1 MCVVF
6 ICQKSIDMK
15 NTLTAITLGTLGIL
29 SIFNLSDKSPENK
42 LSKIRIHRDSIKV
55 WALDT
60 LGNTLDSGMLNQSN
74 EFTFPHLKPG
84 IYTIKT
90 KNFKSNEVS
99 LYQSIDIAY
108 PNHLMKLN
116 ARFKNVTKRIIPK
129 EKMSLDSM
137 SIKGEPAYSWSFGDE
152 TTDKISRTK
161 DMSDYSMAPG
171 LEMSAVPLSS
181 GMATREKVSSEIR
194 STSPKTTGKMR
205 KPADRDDIRHD
216 SKVPVATAGSARVLT
231 AGIWNDLEHWD
242 KFEKTHADVNVQT
255 AQNTWGIYL
264 INHRYGVEIYDQN
277 NKPVIGEK
285 VSLKNKSGE
294 LIWEAQTDNRGKAEL
309 WHKPNEK
316 AMPMDAFMKLSIQ
329 INGKTIELGKIKPTG
344 VGYDRYNLSEK
355 AMVKSDVDVCFV
367 VDATGS
373 MGDEIN
379 YLKEELMDV
388 MMQFQQ
394 SAPCSP
400 IRLSSVFYKDF
411 GDDYVTRKMPFVN
424 RIDDVVSFVSEQY
437 AGGGGD
443 FPEAVQT
450 GLDVA
455 INEMDW
461 NEKALTKII
470 FLILDAP
477 PHDQNAKDIQALLKK
492 ASAKGIKIIP
502 ITASGINQSTEFC
515 MKYLAAGTGGD
526 YIYITD
532 HSGVGGSH
540 IKPTGVKDDVDLL
553 NTQIL
558 KSLKKYSQWEGCK
571 KSNEIEQPIEPRV
584 DIFGNNQLQI
594 TAFPNPATDFIKVK
608 TNVKASQMMI
618 TSMNGQ
624 FITEVKTINDLEN
637 TINLGNVSDG
647 LYILTVILEGQAFSN
662 KFFVNHSQQ
671 AQLD

>member
-1 MCVVF
+1 
-6 ICQKSIDMK
+6 MK
-15 NTLTAITLGTLGIL
+15 NTLTAIALGTIGIVTFIQ
-29 SIFNLSDKSPENK
+29 SNDTHPSRNLNNK
-42 LSKIRIHRDSIKV
+42 RVNKDSVKV
-55 WALDT
+55 WALDS
-60 LGNTLDSGMLNQSN
+60 LGNALDSGYLNQSN
-74 EFTFPHLKPG
+74 EFKFPHLKPG
-84 IYTIKT
+84 VYNVKT
-90 KNFKSNEVS
+90 KNFKTKEVYA
-99 LYQSIDIAY
+99 YQSIDIAY
-108 PNHLMKLN
+108 PNKLMKLN
-116 ARFKNVTKRIIPK
+116 AQFKNVAKRIIPK
-129 EKMSLDSM
+129 EKMSIDSM
-137 SIKGEPAYSWSFGDE
+137 SIKGEPTYSWSFGDE

-205 KPADRDDIRHD
+205 KPADRDDIRPD

-264 INHRYGVEIYDQN
+264 MNHRYGVEIYDQS

-285 VSLKNKSGE
+285 VSLKNKEGQ

-309 WHKPNEK
+309 WYNPNEK
-316 AMPMDAFMKLSIQ
+316 VMPMDAFMKISIV
-329 INGKTIELGKIKPTG
+329 IDGKTINLGKIKPTG
-344 VGYDRYNLSEK
+344 MGYDRFNLSEK
-355 AMVKSDVDVCFV
+355 AVVKSDVDVCFV

-400 IRLSSVFYKDF
+400 IRLSSVFYKDY

-455 INEMDW
+455 VNELDW

-477 PHDQNAKDIQALLKK
+477 PHDHNAKDIQALLKK

-540 IKPTGVKDDVDLL
+540 IKPTGVKEDVDLL

-558 KSLKKYSQWEGCK
+558 KALKKYSQWEGCK
-571 KSNEIEQPIEPRV
+571 KSNEIDQPIEPRV

-594 TAFPNPATDFIKVK
+594 TAFPNPATDYIKVK
-608 TNVKASQMMI
+608 TNVKASQI
-618 TSMNGQ
+618 TVTAMNGKL
-624 FITEVKTINDLEN
+624 ISEIKATNDLEN
-637 TINLGNVSDG
+637 TINVGNVSDG

-671 AQLD
+671 AKLD

>member
-1 MCVVF
+1 
-6 ICQKSIDMK
+6 MK
-15 NTLTAITLGTLGIL
+15 NTLTAIALGTIGIVTFIQ
-29 SIFNLSDKSPENK
+29 SNDTHPSRNLNNK
-42 LSKIRIHRDSIKV
+42 RVNKDSVKV
-55 WALDT
+55 WALDS
-60 LGNTLDSGMLNQSN
+60 LGNALDSGYLNQSN

-84 IYTIKT
+84 VYNVKT
-90 KNFKSNEVS
+90 KNFKTKEVYA
-99 LYQSIDIAY
+99 YQSIDIAY
-108 PNHLMKLN
+108 PNKLMKLN
-116 ARFKNVTKRIIPK
+116 AKFKNVAKRIVPTNRVVT
-129 EKMSLDSM
+129 DTA
-137 SIKGEPAYSWSFGDE
+137 SIKGELVYSWDFGDKTSE
-152 TTDKISRTK
+152 KTIRTK
-161 DMSDYSMAPG
+161 DAEYDKSYSVAPS
-171 LEMSAVPLSS
+171 LEMSVPVSS
-181 GMATREKVSSEIR
+181 GMSTRKMATSDGK
-194 STSPKTTGKMR
+194 STSPKTSGR
-205 KPADRDDIRHD
+205 VSKPADRHDIGAD
-216 SKVPVATAGSARVLT
+216 YKKPAVTEGSARVLT

-242 KFEKTHADVNVQT
+242 KFEKTHADINVQT
-255 AQNTWGIYL
+255 VQNTWGIYL
-264 INHRYGVEIYDQN
+264 MNHRYGVEIYDQN

-285 VSLKNKSGE
+285 VSLKNKEGQ

-309 WHKPNEK
+309 WYNPNEK
-316 AMPMDAFMKLSIQ
+316 VMPMDAFMKISIV
-329 INGKTIELGKIKPTG
+329 IDGKTINLGKIKPTG
-344 VGYDRYNLSEK
+344 MGYDRFNLSEK
-355 AMVKSDVDVCFV
+355 AVVKSDVDVCFV

-400 IRLSSVFYKDF
+400 IRLSSVFYKDY

-455 INEMDW
+455 VNELDW

-477 PHDQNAKDIQALLKK
+477 PHDHNAKDIQVLLKK

-540 IKPTGVKDDVDLL
+540 IKPTGVKEDVDLL

-558 KSLKKYSQWEGCK
+558 KTLKKYSQWEGCK
-571 KSNEIEQPIEPRV
+571 KSNEIDQPIEPRV

-594 TAFPNPATDFIKVK
+594 TAFPNPATDYIKVK
-608 TNVKASQMMI
+608 TNVKASQI
-618 TSMNGQ
+618 TVTAMNGKL
-624 FITEVKTINDLEN
+624 ISEIKATNDLEN

-662 KFFVNHSQQ
+662 KFFVSHSEQ